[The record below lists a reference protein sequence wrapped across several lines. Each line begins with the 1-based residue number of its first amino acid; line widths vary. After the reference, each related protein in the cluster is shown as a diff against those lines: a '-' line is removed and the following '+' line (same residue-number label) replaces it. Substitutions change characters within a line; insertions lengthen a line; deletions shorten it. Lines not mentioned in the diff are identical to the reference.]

1 MAERTGFLY
10 PFLDETVD
18 DPAAL
23 LADLGRSAV
32 AKWSESV
39 ELRAGTLVDLGVALR
54 DAVAAVAERLR
65 AGGRLLVFGNG
76 GSATDAE
83 AFAQNCVDATPRSI
97 PALCLAAE
105 PAVLTALANDI
116 GVDAVFA
123 RQVAAH
129 GRGRDTVVAFSTSGG
144 STNVLTALDRA
155 RTSGLL
161 TLGIAGYGGGAMAAH
176 VDHCL
181 AVRSESVHR
190 IQEAQT
196 AIAEVFVAAVS
207 RHLHDG
213 EGGR

>member
-1 MAERTGFLY
+1 MAEPTGFLY
-10 PFLDETVD
+10 PFLDAGVD

-23 LADLGRSAV
+23 LADLGRSAA

-39 ELRAGTLVDLGVALR
+39 DLRTNTLVELDALLAE
-54 DAVAAVAERLR
+54 AVAAVAERL
-65 AGGRLLVFGNG
+65 ATGGRVLVFGNG

-83 AFAQNCVDATPRSI
+83 AFAQNCLDATPRSI

-116 GVDAVFA
+116 GVDAIFA

-129 GRGRDTVVAFSTSGG
+129 GRDDDVVVAFSTSGG
-144 STNVLTALDRA
+144 STNVLAALDRA
-155 RTSGLL
+155 RALGL
-161 TLGIAGYGGGAMAAH
+161 TTVGIVGYGGGAMPAH

-181 AVRSESVHR
+181 AVRSDSVHR

-196 AIAEVFVAAVS
+196 AIAEAFVAAVS
-207 RHLHDG
+207 QHLHDR

>member
-10 PFLDETVD
+10 PFLDDAVD
-18 DPAAL
+18 DPASL

-32 AKWSESV
+32 AKWEESV
-39 ELRAGTLVDLGVALR
+39 DLRVSTLVDLHVVLA
-54 DAVAAVAERLR
+54 AAAAAVAERLR
-65 AGGRLLVFGNG
+65 AGGRVLVFGNG

-83 AFAQNCVDATPRSI
+83 AFVQICLDATPRPI

-116 GVDAVFA
+116 GVDAIFA

-129 GRGRDTVVAFSTSGG
+129 GRGDDVVVSFSTSGG
-144 STNVLTALDRA
+144 STNVLAALDRA
-155 RTSGLL
+155 RALGLE
-161 TLGIAGYGGGAMAAH
+161 TVGIVGYGGGAMRSH

-181 AVRSESVHR
+181 AVRSDSVHR

-196 AIAEVFVAAVS
+196 SISEAFVAALG
-207 RHLHDG
+207 RHLDDL
-213 EGGR
+213 EGAR